1 MKNLKVGDIIEY
13 KQYMIMNDLPIDTCL
28 LAKIENE
35 EEIIEIKKLCEDKKI
50 IVTGVLDGKNFE
62 KNIIRRCNN
71 EI

>member
-62 KNIIRRCNN
+62 KNIIRR
-71 EI
+71 